1 MSNPNPSREP
11 GEPLSPEARRR
22 VLRAAFLRPLSVL
35 MVIVGSISFA
45 LTLVWWVIPLTL
57 VTYAALVYLA
67 INDPLFQSYVLHGGP
82 RIRPVV
88 SRTSNLSPEQHARQL
103 PLGETRQKVEAALE
117 VQRQTILAI
126 KESDE
131 DTKALLDDAVPK
143 LNRVAEYLA
152 QVAEDREKTAG
163 ELQALK
169 NRAKASA
176 PSRGGQDN
184 DAAQLAEEFED
195 GLRAADAEVSGAV
208 QNLLNFR
215 ARVVRVSTE
224 TGGAA
229 QGETARLNADLDEMN
244 LRLDALHSTMSAL
257 HSPDR

>member
-1 MSNPNPSREP
+1 MSNPNPPVEP

-22 VLRAAFLRPLSVL
+22 VVRAAFLRPLSVL

-45 LTLVWWVIPLTL
+45 LTLVWWVIPLTF

-82 RIRPVV
+82 RIRPMVPK
-88 SRTSNLSPEQHARQL
+88 TSDLSPEQHARRL
-103 PLGETRQKVEAALE
+103 PLGETRKKVEAALE
-117 VQRQTILAI
+117 VQRQILLAI

-143 LNRVAEYLA
+143 LDRLTEHLA

-169 NRAKASA
+169 NRAEAST
-176 PSRGGQDN
+176 PSRGGQKN
-184 DAAQLAEEFED
+184 DAARLAEEFED
-195 GLRAADAEVSGAV
+195 GLRAADAEISGAV
-208 QNLLNFR
+208 QNFLNLR

-229 QGETARLNADLDEMN
+229 QGEAARLNADLDEMT